1 MIAKR
6 IKSRTYLE
14 AYNLKFVKEI
24 DRCTHFET
32 LSIRCSFQARKGG
45 DDQYLGISGKRF
57 VNFHFGL
64 KFKSVEL

>member
-32 LSIRCSFQARKGG
+32 LRCLFQARKGG
-45 DDQYLGISGKRF
+45 DDQYLGISGERF
-57 VNFHFGL
+57 VNLLFGL